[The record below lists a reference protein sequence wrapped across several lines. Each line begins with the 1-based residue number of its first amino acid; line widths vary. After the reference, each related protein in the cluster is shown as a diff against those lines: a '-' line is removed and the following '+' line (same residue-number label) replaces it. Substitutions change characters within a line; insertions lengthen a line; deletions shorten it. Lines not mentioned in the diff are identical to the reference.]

1 LNHREQTFEALV
13 RDNRDSIYRICR
25 AYVYNKLWAD
35 DLYQEILLQLWGSM
49 DNYRGAAKLSTW
61 VYRVAVNTAITYNT
75 RQKKHAYH
83 PLPDISGLPA
93 DHPPAEDEQLHALYR
108 AINQL
113 EPQDRLVISLVLEG
127 LSYKE
132 IAEITGAT
140 VSNTGAR
147 ISRIKTRIM
156 NLTNPENKAR

>member
-1 LNHREQTFEALV
+1 
-13 RDNRDSIYRICR
+13 
-25 AYVYNKLWAD
+25 
-35 DLYQEILLQLWGSM
+35 M
-49 DNYRGAAKLSTW
+49 
-61 VYRVAVNTAITYNT
+61 
-75 RQKKHAYH
+75 
-83 PLPDISGLPA
+83 SGLPE
-93 DHPPAEDEQLHALYR
+93 DHAPAEDEQLQALYR

>member
-1 LNHREQTFEALV
+1 MV

-25 AYVYNKLWAD
+25 AYVYDRLWAD

-49 DNYRGAAKLSTW
+49 DSYRGTAKLSTW

-75 RQKKHAYH
+75 RQKKHAYQQ
-83 PLPDISGLPA
+83 LPDISGLPD
-93 DHPPAEDEQLHALYR
+93 DHTPAEDEQLQALYR

-140 VSNTGAR
+140 VTNTGAR

-156 NLTNPENKAR
+156 NLTNPESKTR